1 MVVSGLILSEIH
13 LYLVRSQRFEL
24 GRGNCH
30 ARFNSVKTPR
40 IRVLEWVTGK
50 NQAKKLFS
58 IPLLLVGALA
68 GSPPVP
74 IIVACLP
81 G

>member
-1 MVVSGLILSEIH
+1 MFVCGLTLSEIH
-13 LYLVRSQRFEL
+13 LYLVCSQRFEL

-40 IRVLEWVTGK
+40 IGILNWVTGN

-68 GSPPVP
+68 RPSPVP
-74 IIVACLP
+74 IVVACLP